1 MMLKLG
7 LMHAW
12 TEMMPN
18 EVEHK
23 FLRVSIYLPLDTK
36 FDLHDRLTITFAP
49 KMITTSKPPGYYERF
64 PLTKTGPKLYK

>member
-36 FDLHDRLTITFAP
+36 LDLHDRLTITLAP
-49 KMITTSKPPGYYERF
+49 KMITTSKPPGYCERF
-64 PLTKTGPKLYK
+64 PLTKTGTKFYK

>member
-1 MMLKLG
+1 MMLTVG

-36 FDLHDRLTITFAP
+36 LDLHDRLTIIFAP
-49 KMITTSKPPGYYERF
+49 KMIIMSKPPRYYERF
-64 PLTKTGPKLYK
+64 PLTKTDMKLYK

>member
-7 LMHAW
+7 LRYAW

-36 FDLHDRLTITFAP
+36 LDLNDRLTITFAP
-49 KMITTSKPPGYYERF
+49 EMIIMSKPPGYYERF
-64 PLTKTGPKLYK
+64 PLTKTGTKLYK

>member
-7 LMHAW
+7 LMYAW

-18 EVEHK
+18 EVELK

-36 FDLHDRLTITFAP
+36 LDLHDRLTITFAP
-49 KMITTSKPPGYYERF
+49 KMIIMSKPPGY
-64 PLTKTGPKLYK
+64 